1 MNIEQVRERFKGAYV
16 SSYELAQK
24 NIDDKYMS
32 HRNNE
37 DTPLVVVMV
46 FRENG

>member
-24 NIDDKYMS
+24 NIDDKYDKILAILDYYHHIHDS
-32 HRNNE
+32 
-37 DTPLVVVMV
+37 DI
-46 FRENG
+46 